1 VPFRLLFAILVGFAS
16 VSSEAAGLWGLERVR
31 ILAFLGAYAGLVLLA
46 LFRDPRLDP
55 MDARTPAL
63 LGLLLAPILVADVL
77 GGEVDPLDYK
87 VVLVLPLFLFAPSF
101 ARAFDGRDPSEL
113 VWRLLTLYVLVTGLL
128 AVFVAPDFLRRGRP
142 DLTRVDFTGSLVAHA
157 GLCTVYL
164 LATLAKVEM
173 AACPFH
179 AVGHLFLASTA
190 GLMTLLTG
198 TRTAFVTCVIHLV
211 LDVATAERPGE
222 RFVRLVPAI
231 SSAVGVLAV
240 YTILISD
247 DFFERWLP
255 GSSEDWS
262 SGRAGSQ
269 LHWLTLALDEPL
281 GLGFGVVRERLAEGR
296 PALDGS
302 HLLEWPHNE
311 LLRFYVEA
319 GLPGLL
325 FVGLLLFELVR
336 LAIRTTR
343 ADTRPLRRATMLA
356 IAADMLAQ
364 SMFQNYFN
372 SIYYSV
378 GLLLVLTTSAA
389 SVETAP
395 QGEAVPRN
403 TEFSTIFR
411 TDEGW
416 PKSSGQQADWEAHG

>member
-1 VPFRLLFAILVGFAS
+1 VPFRLLFTILVGFAC
-16 VSSEAAGLWGLERVR
+16 VSSEAAGLWGLERLR
-31 ILAFLGAYAGLVLLA
+31 IVAFLGAYAGLLLLA

-63 LGLLLAPILVADVL
+63 SGLLLAPILLADVAR
-77 GGEVDPLDYK
+77 GEVDPFDYK
-87 VVLVLPLFLFAPSF
+87 AVLVLPLFLFAPNF

-113 VWRLLTLYVLVTGLL
+113 LWRLLTLYVVATGLL

-164 LATLAKVEM
+164 LVTLAKVET
-173 AACPFH
+173 AARPVH
-179 AVGHLFLASTA
+179 AFGHLLLAGLA

-198 TRTAFVTCVIHLV
+198 TRTALVTCVIHLV

-222 RFVRLVPAI
+222 RFLRLVRAI
-231 SSAVGVLAV
+231 SSALGLLAV
-240 YTILISD
+240 YTIVISD

-262 SGRAGSQ
+262 SGRADSL
-269 LHWLTLALDEPL
+269 LHWLALAVDEPL
-281 GLGFGVVRERLAEGR
+281 GLGFGFVRERLAEGR

-302 HLLEWPHNE
+302 RLLEWPHNE

-336 LAIRTTR
+336 LAMRATR

-364 SMFQNYFN
+364 SAFQNYFN
-372 SIYYSV
+372 SIYYSI

-389 SVETAP
+389 SVETTP
-395 QGEAVPRN
+395 GGEAAPRN
-403 TEFSTIFR
+403 TELLDDLPNGR
-411 TDEGW
+411 RL
-416 PKSSGQQADWEAHG
+416 A